1 MHPHPPQLFC
11 QSAASKLLGI
21 TPFGTFPHHVYKAL
35 HSTRGITCLYTWL
48 DCSAWSVQMVKT
60 VHLQCDSSY
69 IYFLIMLYH
78 VLSKFYLHF
87 WIDSFCLEN
96 QRIDLIQ
103 SKSTTA
109 RSWISSAGETA
120 MSSNPWESHHM
131 IVMKRKTPK
140 KCTLPKLQEFTLLY
154 CPYSLNVPDLTCHK
168 MQTSIEICLKQ
179 SARQGSSEVRAKQC
193 MNLQHGLHF
202 WLATFWDQR
211 TCAFVPPFSLKR
223 KDSNIKIGW
232 TNKSSHLFC
241 RSWWCQPFCTLAV
254 VGNHSSVK
262 VEILLW
268 SWHHHI
274 PTAARLQSVGRGH
287 PYVLMKLQEIG
298 ELSFIYMNLLMGSDG
313 LFVKPISCLGPAS
326 LLLLAQAIWLCRS
339 CH

>member
-1 MHPHPPQLFC
+1 
-11 QSAASKLLGI
+11 
-21 TPFGTFPHHVYKAL
+21 
-35 HSTRGITCLYTWL
+35 
-48 DCSAWSVQMVKT
+48 
-60 VHLQCDSSY
+60 
-69 IYFLIMLYH
+69 MLYH
-78 VLSKFYLHF
+78 VLSKFYLH
-87 WIDSFCLEN
+87 WIDSLCLEN

-140 KCTLPKLQEFTLLY
+140 KCILSKLQEFTLLY
-154 CPYSLNVPDLTCHK
+154 CPYSLRVPDLTCHK
-168 MQTSIEICLKQ
+168 MQTSIENCLKQ
-179 SARQGSSEVRAKQC
+179 RARQGSSEVRAKQC

-232 TNKSSHLFC
+232 PNKSSHLFC

-298 ELSFIYMNLLMGSDG
+298 NCHSFTWIYSWDRMGFLSNLSVHHVVWVLLHFYSLRKRFDYAAHAISANPSFDVIIDG
-313 LFVKPISCLGPAS
+313 DETIFSQCAKAAILPKASCNSSHTHRILTNTQNHYNFRNLFDPGPGNPV
-326 LLLLAQAIWLCRS
+326 
-339 CH
+339 